1 MAGRK
6 AHTGGP
12 RVVIVGAGF
21 AGLAAVRRL
30 AGRGMDVLLVDR
42 NSYSTFQPLLYQ
54 VATAG
59 LAPSDVAYSLR
70 GFVHKRGAR
79 FTRGELTGID
89 QAARVAILADGS
101 KLPYDYLILG
111 TGVAANH
118 FGVPG
123 AAEFTYGLYNR
134 HDAVAL
140 RDRLLDGLDWL
151 SKTEHGKG
159 ITITIVGGG
168 ATGVEL
174 AGTLAEV
181 RNLGL
186 PSSYPEI
193 DTGRITVRLMEMA
206 AELLAPF
213 SEGLRGYAYR
223 QLEARGVDVRLG
235 TQISEIR
242 QDGIVLADGEEL
254 ASELTV
260 WAAGV
265 AGQAEV
271 AGWGLPQ
278 GKGGRIE
285 TGPDLL
291 VSGQDRILAVGD
303 IALITE
309 QPLPQLAQPAL
320 QLGRH
325 AADQVLRLQAGRPL
339 VPFKYHDKG
348 TMATIGRR
356 SAVVQLAVGVRM
368 TGTLAWL
375 CWLAL
380 HIVTL
385 LGGRNRVTALVNLAW
400 RYLTWT
406 HGGGM
411 IVGDDPAP
419 AGSSPVQAAGPA
431 EPE

>member
-6 AHTGGP
+6 AHAGGP

-206 AELLAPF
+206 PELLAPF